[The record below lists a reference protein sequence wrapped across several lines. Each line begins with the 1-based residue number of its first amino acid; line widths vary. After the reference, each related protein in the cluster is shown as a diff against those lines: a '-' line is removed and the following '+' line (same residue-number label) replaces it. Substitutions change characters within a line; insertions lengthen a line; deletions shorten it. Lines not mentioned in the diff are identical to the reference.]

1 MDAERNYLLGDAA
14 DFDAGD
20 SSLSNGGEW
29 APLELVVAPRYRGD
43 FMFMGTV
50 SARVSDQAMPVGNR
64 VDVHRYK
71 HVFSRQYVNVDKMGQ
86 LYEWAGDNHYR
97 PISLQDARRGLQV

>member
-1 MDAERNYLLGDAA
+1 MDSDNYLLGDVSDAA
-14 DFDAGD
+14 SSGD
-20 SSLSNGGEW
+20 LASNGGEW
-29 APLELVVAPRYRGD
+29 APLELVIAPRYRGD

-50 SARVSDQAMPVGNR
+50 SARVSDQGMPVGNR

-86 LYEWAGDNHYR
+86 LYEWAGDDNYR
-97 PISLQDARRGLQV
+97 SISLQDARRGLQV